1 MGDRHFSTIHFA
13 TTFVFGVGCF
23 GSWQIVSGEIKRN
36 HVLQA
41 KFLHSPATLTF
52 GTPLVAS
59 CARLLRCRA
68 LMVDIGEQKKLCVLS
83 SC

>member
-23 GSWQIVSGEIKRN
+23 GSWQIVSGKIKRN
-36 HVLQA
+36 HELKA

-52 GTPLVAS
+52 GTS
-59 CARLLRCRA
+59 S
-68 LMVDIGEQKKLCVLS
+68 KLCKAPS
-83 SC
+83 MPGFDGGYWGAKKTMFT